1 MIIIPAVDILGS
13 KCVRL
18 TMGDYDVKKEYE
30 LSPMEAALN
39 WQKLG
44 AKRLHLVDLDG
55 AKSGNPDNFNIIK
68 DIIKSVKIPVEVG
81 GGIRDGK
88 TIENYFNAGASYI
101 ILGSVLFKDINSVKA
116 SLLNYK
122 GRIIAGIDL
131 YDEKIAISGWR
142 EFVETPFGEAV
153 ENLRDLYG
161 IQTFIFTDIKK
172 DGMLAGVNLELM
184 SRLAKLGVNVI
195 ASGGVSGQGDIV
207 KLKEL
212 NLPFLEGVIVGKA
225 LYDGRLDL
233 GKANALLCKDED

>member
-18 TMGDYDVKKEYE
+18 AMGDYDVKKEYE
-30 LSPMEAALN
+30 LSPLEAALN

-55 AKSGNPDNFNIIK
+55 ARSGNPDNFNIIK

-88 TIENYFNAGASYI
+88 TIENYFNIGASYI
-101 ILGSVLFKDINSVKA
+101 ILGSVLFKDINSVEP

-122 GRIIAGIDL
+122 GKIIAGIDL
-131 YDEKIAISGWR
+131 YDEKIAISGWK
-142 EFVETPFGEAV
+142 EFVKIPFGEAV
-153 ENLRDLYG
+153 ENLRDRYG

-172 DGMLAGVNLELM
+172 DGMLGGINLELM
-184 SRLAKLGVNVI
+184 SRLAELGVNVI
-195 ASGGVSGQGDIV
+195 ASGGVSGADDIV

-212 NLPFLEGVIVGKA
+212 NLPSIEGVIVGKA

-233 GKANALLCKDED
+233 KAANNLL